1 MHHKAAYYLHSQLR
15 EYNVNTIIS
24 EQTIIL
30 GDQYDLIKSRIDE
43 REVFRNLLE
52 ICRFNGEQ
60 GTLTFK
66 TEKIHPEGTVKR
78 DHTIMFLFSNPH
90 PISVKMGYYFL
101 EPQSRSFWQRLFECD
116 HLSVPDNIKDS
127 IINWGSSTPEIL
139 SECLL
144 NCKYNNELR
153 IFFDCLEA
161 LPTNQYRDLNKLFT
175 GKLGQALRK
184 QVLQDPG
191 LQNLVDVS
199 HQNDIHTWIVFS
211 SEAYR
216 YLVREIDTVKNA
228 PERICRAIDDYL
240 ENNDKFNFW
249 DSLKD
254 LKRTMEYGTYTV
266 TVYLTLI
273 ARRKNWNA
281 KNGEK
286 YFTVMLN
293 QILDDILTH
302 S

>member
-1 MHHKAAYYLHSQLR
+1 MNS
-15 EYNVNTIIS
+15 IIS
-24 EQTIIL
+24 EQTILL
-30 GDQYDLIKSRIDE
+30 GDQYAFIKTTINEGSC
-43 REVFRNLLE
+43 FKNLLE
-52 ICRFNGEQ
+52 ICLFNDEQ
-60 GTLTFK
+60 RTLTFK
-66 TEKIHPEGTVKR
+66 TEKIHPDCGGKR
-78 DHTIMFLFSNPH
+78 NNAIMLLFSNPH
-90 PISVKMGYYFL
+90 PLSVKAGNYFL
-101 EPQSRSFWQRLFECD
+101 ESQSRLFWQRLFECN
-116 HLSVPDNIKDS
+116 HLAVPEDIKDS
-127 IINWGSSTPEIL
+127 IINWDSSAPEVL

-144 NCKYNNELR
+144 NCKYSDGLR

-161 LPTNQYRDLNKLFT
+161 LPTNQYMDLKKLFP
-175 GKLGQALRK
+175 GKPGQALRK
-184 QVLQDPG
+184 QVLQNPG
-191 LQNLVDVS
+191 FQNLVDVS
-199 HQNDIHTWIVFS
+199 RQNDICAWIVFS

-228 PERICRAIDDYL
+228 PERICRAIDDYH
-240 ENNDKFNFW
+240 EDNDKFNFW

-286 YFTVMLN
+286 YFTVMLD

-302 S
+302 N